1 MSSTAHRRTN
11 KHPAAQRNHRGRY
24 NRCSATACH
33 KGKGPRLTKGPT
45 HARENSDRYRKH
57 LAIVILCFIVGLAA
71 YFRFDRISAAPP
83 GLSPDEAMEGNNAVE
98 ALESH
103 YAEAL
108 CFD

>member
-1 MSSTAHRRTN
+1 VHRPTN
-11 KHPAAQRNHRGRY
+11 KHPAAQRKHRGRY
-24 NRCSATACH
+24 NRYSATACH
-33 KGKGPRLTKGPT
+33 KGKGPWRNQRPHPRQRKIS
-45 HARENSDRYRKH
+45 NRYRKH
-57 LAIVILCFIVGLAA
+57 LAILILCFIVGLAA

-98 ALESH
+98 ALETH